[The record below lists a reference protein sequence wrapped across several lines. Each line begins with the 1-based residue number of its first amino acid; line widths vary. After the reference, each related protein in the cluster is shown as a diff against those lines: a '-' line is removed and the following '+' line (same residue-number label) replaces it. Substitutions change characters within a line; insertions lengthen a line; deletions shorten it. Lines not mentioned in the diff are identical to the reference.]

1 MESEITRF
9 YFTLP
14 WGFLCSIG
22 RGEKKFVLFE
32 KHTTFIV
39 FKVKLENKSIK
50 WSHGTMGLVL
60 LLISLFKAFNSKE
73 LGLFSLSLFSSFDF
87 EFEAYKHNCKVT
99 VFVINFLLIV

>member
-1 MESEITRF
+1 
-9 YFTLP
+9 
-14 WGFLCSIG
+14 
-22 RGEKKFVLFE
+22 
-32 KHTTFIV
+32 
-39 FKVKLENKSIK
+39 
-50 WSHGTMGLVL
+50 MGLVL